1 MRSRANLTTE
11 KKNPNSE
18 SIDLKSTE
26 EILRIIN
33 SEDKCVADAVKKA
46 ISQIRETVSYCVTA
60 LKNGNRIFYVGAGT
74 SGRLGV
80 LDASEIPPTF
90 SAPSEWFTGIIAGG
104 DKALKRSVEGAE
116 DISENG
122 IRDLKEN
129 GVSSGDIVI
138 GISTSGAAVYVQ
150 SALTYSQQLGA
161 KTSMIV
167 CNSEPYYPVT
177 VDSLIK
183 VETGPEII
191 TGSTRM
197 KAGTA
202 TKLVLNMISTTTMI
216 KLGKVYGNLMVDLMA
231 VNEKLID
238 RGVRIITQLTK
249 SDYETAREKLL
260 EADKSV
266 KKAIVMILKK
276 CTHQKA
282 ELELENAGG
291 FLSKVLKEI

>member
-1 MRSRANLTTE
+1 MKSRANLTTE

-26 EILRIIN
+26 QILHIIN
-33 SEDKCVADAVKKA
+33 SEDKYVADAVKIA
-46 ISQIRETVSYCVTA
+46 IPQISETISYCVTA
-60 LKNGNRIFYVGAGT
+60 LKNNNRIFYIGAGT

-90 SAPSEWFTGIIAGG
+90 SAPSEWFSGIIAGG
-104 DKALKRSVEGAE
+104 DKALRISVEGAE
-116 DISENG
+116 DIPENG
-122 IRDLKEN
+122 IEDLKEM
-129 GVSSGDIVI
+129 GVLSGDVVI

-150 SALTYSQQLGA
+150 SALKYSQQLGA
-161 KTSMIV
+161 MTSMII
-167 CNSEPYYPVT
+167 CNSEPYYPVM
-177 VDSLIK
+177 VDSVIK

-202 TKLVLNMISTTTMI
+202 TKLILNMISTTTMI

-231 VNEKLID
+231 VNEKLMD

-249 SDYETAREKLL
+249 IDYDTAREKLL

-266 KKAIVMILKK
+266 KKAIVMILRK

-282 ELELENAGG
+282 EMELEKAGG